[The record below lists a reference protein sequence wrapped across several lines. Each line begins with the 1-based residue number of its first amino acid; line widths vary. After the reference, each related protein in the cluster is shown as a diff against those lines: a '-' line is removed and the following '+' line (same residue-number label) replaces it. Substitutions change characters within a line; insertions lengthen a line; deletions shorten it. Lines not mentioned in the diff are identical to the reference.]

1 MDNEMKKV
9 VENLVSSLSKAGVKV
24 QSAAVLDL
32 GDAPN
37 VNEAFKNAMANAGF
51 KYTGEKPAFENQ
63 TENKQNSEQEQ
74 DKKEACFC
82 PNCFH
87 FEAFE
92 EMLSLLP
99 GNKKF
104 YYQEIDVEGEKFTV
118 KICKSDER
126 GVEFMIGKK
135 PEEKLTPTGVDLSSL
150 TSVELTNML
159 NRSVKEKH
167 FNVAQQLLN
176 EINKRNKQS

>member
-9 VENLVSSLSKAGVKV
+9 VEGLVSSLSKAGVKV
-24 QSAAVLDL
+24 QSAAVLNL
-32 GDAPN
+32 GDANPTDDL
-37 VNEAFKNAMANAGF
+37 FKKAMADAGF

-63 TENKQNSEQEQ
+63 QNSEEQ

-135 PEEKLTPTGVDLSSL
+135 PEEKQKPQSIDLSSNL
-150 TSVELTNML
+150 SSLAPGELTNML
-159 NRSVKEKH
+159 NRAVREKQ
-167 FNVAQQLLN
+167 FGVAQQLLN